1 MRITKRIAVAGVAT
15 LALTGAGGFVFMTG
29 ADAATAGSKCSP
41 RGAVTGTPTLICTT
55 VPSSPTAYRWRQITG
70 ATGPAGAKGATGPA
84 GAPGKNGVNGKDGAP
99 GQDGKD
105 GVSGVESDGP
115 YPGVIGDDKGTQVE
129 GGNSTE
135 LWAGDGKLH
144 RSWVRCPA
152 GKVALGGG
160 FSPADQGDAVSKNLQ
175 IVASFPTSLNAKGEW
190 DDSAVIKGDKDQSI
204 RPNAWEVQGF
214 YNDADAKVGA
224 RVRPFIVCASAS

>member
-1 MRITKRIAVAGVAT
+1 LRITKNRVAVGVSALAVAAAGT
-15 LALTGAGGFVFMTG
+15 LVTMSW
-29 ADAATAGSKCSP
+29 ADAAVTAGAKCAP
-41 RGAVTGTPTLICTT
+41 RGGVTGTPTLICAP

-70 ATGPAGAKGATGPA
+70 ARGPAGAVGPKGATGPA
-84 GAPGKNGVNGKDGAP
+84 GAPGQA
-99 GQDGKD
+99 GKD

-129 GGNSTE
+129 GGNSAE
-135 LWAGDGKLH
+135 LWAADGKLY

-175 IVASFPTSLNAKGEW
+175 IVASFPTSLNAKGDW
-190 DDSAVIKGDKDQSI
+190 DDSAVIKGDKDQSL

-224 RVRPFIVCASAS
+224 RVRPFIVCANG